1 MSVSSVKHPKLY
13 NRRRADPFARLRVPR
28 YLKVFE
34 TFFHVTFL
42 ALYYAVLIHRSFSH
56 VTPVEVCLYV
66 WIAGFAYDE
75 FGDWSDAGQ
84 TSFYASDFWWAWD
97 IVSVLSGCQTSWPST
112 NPL

>member
-13 NRRRADPFARLRVPR
+13 NRRRSDPYARLRVPL

-34 TFFHVTFL
+34 TSFHLTFL
-42 ALYYAVLIHRSFSH
+42 ALYYAVLVHRNGSY

-84 TSFYASDFWWAWD
+84 TSFYASDFWWIWD
-97 IVSVLSGCQTSWPST
+97 IVSFV
-112 NPL
+112 